1 MKSFPVRCSVRT
13 NPSKVRSKHRTA
25 DLCPT
30 CIKFP
35 YVNINTAGI
44 HSPLR
49 PVPGAQGPRHV
60 DHAPRL
66 TGPRN
71 PKWRTQYHCPSIP
84 MSIHWRHKVNYNIM
98 YTFKCLPG
106 RSQACNPRPPQLPCT
121 ESQSA
126 DTALPASQN
135 NETPTTCSAVQNT
148 MYKSKCL
155 PGRSQA
161 CKPRPP

>member
-1 MKSFPVRCSVRT
+1 MLFSLFFVVIFLNKKVVIVIAVGEKGGHHKKVISSSKLKHYAPVFLLFSVIFSSYFFWRK
-13 NPSKVRSKHRTA
+13 NPFF
-25 DLCPT
+25 LFFWPT
-30 CIKFP
+30 
-35 YVNINTAGI
+35 YGLGT
-44 HSPLR
+44 L
-49 PVPGAQGPRHV
+49 
-60 DHAPRL
+60 
-66 TGPRN
+66 
-71 PKWRTQYHCPSIP
+71 HCPSIP
-84 MSIHWRHKVNYNIM
+84 MSIHWRHKVNNNIM

-121 ESQSA
+121 KSQPA
-126 DTALPASQN
+126 DTALPGLTN